1 MTETELFCL
10 LKEKHGKGGFELF
23 VEEKIVP
30 LAGDVIFENMGL
42 DAPRLEELAKEVDI
56 IVNGA
61 ATTNFYERSA
71 PKFIYNSACA
81 SSPRSVPISR
91 CSSMFL
97 PVSTFFHFLSRKMLN
112 C

>member
-1 MTETELFCL
+1 MVQVTDTELFCL

-61 ATTNFYERSA
+61 ATTNFYERSP
-71 PKFIYNSACA
+71 PKFIYNSAFKNRNKV
-81 SSPRSVPISR
+81 S
-91 CSSMFL
+91 FL
-97 PVSTFFHFLSRKMLN
+97 VTRRINLQI
-112 C
+112 